1 VVVDE
6 TARPKHQQLTI
17 GWSTIFHV
25 GINHV
30 VAYVYEYVYTYVY
43 GMYAFLWY
51 TYNILQ
57 QKNDCIRTSARYV
70 KCKRILSIY
79 WNILRESWC
88 NHDAK
93 LLEMN
98 AVINLVQQSLVFH
111 HISPYFFCSMTIQP
125 NWPEQTMNLLSSYA
139 HRPASIPC
147 RQVAVPFFETSAAPS
162 LIGRQLTKKNPLT
175 SWSLKCQNNGTS

>member
-1 VVVDE
+1 MAMLNNQMVYFSIESHGDFGIPHNLGNLNGWRFEVVVDE

-88 NHDAK
+88 KIAGNECCDQFSTT
-93 LLEMN
+93 
-98 AVINLVQQSLVFH
+98 VSRV
-111 HISPYFFCSMTIQP
+111 SPYITVFF
-125 NWPEQTMNLLSSYA
+125 LLND
-139 HRPASIPC
+139 HTTKLTWTNHEPP
-147 RQVAVPFFETSAAPS
+147 
-162 LIGRQLTKKNPLT
+162 LQLCT
-175 SWSLKCQNNGTS
+175 